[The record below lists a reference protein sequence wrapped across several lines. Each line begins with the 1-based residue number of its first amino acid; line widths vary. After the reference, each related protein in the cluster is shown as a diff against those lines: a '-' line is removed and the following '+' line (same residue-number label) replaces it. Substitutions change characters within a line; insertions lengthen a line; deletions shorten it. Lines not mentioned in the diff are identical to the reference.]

1 MAQGFWGKVI
11 RNQKSGINNQDSIV
25 TMRPNHS
32 TSILRTAPSLIGPK
46 VKLGLKDKLA
56 VRNTHGVIDQTP
68 MAKDLSVNEFDF
80 MTYAG
85 LGKGVWGDTSE
96 KVDLFIQG
104 LRS

>member
-1 MAQGFWGKVI
+1 
-11 RNQKSGINNQDSIV
+11 
-25 TMRPNHS
+25 MRPKHP
-32 TSILRTAPSLIGPK
+32 TSFLRTAPSLIGLE
-46 VKLGLKDKLA
+46 VKPGSKDKL
-56 VRNTHGVIDQTP
+56 VVTNTGGAINQTP

>member
-1 MAQGFWGKVI
+1 
-11 RNQKSGINNQDSIV
+11 
-25 TMRPNHS
+25 MRPKHP
-32 TSILRTAPSLIGPK
+32 TSLLRTAPSRIGPE
-46 VKLGLKDKLA
+46 VKLGSKDKL
-56 VRNTHGVIDQTP
+56 VVTNTDGAIDQTP

>member
-1 MAQGFWGKVI
+1 
-11 RNQKSGINNQDSIV
+11 
-25 TMRPNHS
+25 MRPKQP
-32 TSILRTAPSLIGPK
+32 TSFLRTAPSLIGPE
-46 VKLGLKDKLA
+46 VKPGSKDKL
-56 VRNTHGVIDQTP
+56 VVTNTDGAINQTP

-85 LGKGVWGDTSE
+85 LGKGVWGDTFE